1 MFGIGL
7 PEMLLIF
14 AIALIVVGP
23 DKLPDLARSVAK
35 GILELKKTA
44 ENLKSSISKEG
55 NPLDDIREDME
66 DAAKKLKREL
76 LEAPEDPDRLS
87 VSNLPDDAVANAAAA
102 YQDLMQQTGLTDTA
116 LDLEPASEPDEAIS
130 QSVSKQQTIP
140 DTPTTIVES

>member
-44 ENLKSSISKEG
+44 EKI
-55 NPLDDIREDME
+55 
-66 DAAKKLKREL
+66 
-76 LEAPEDPDRLS
+76 
-87 VSNLPDDAVANAAAA
+87 
-102 YQDLMQQTGLTDTA
+102 
-116 LDLEPASEPDEAIS
+116 
-130 QSVSKQQTIP
+130 
-140 DTPTTIVES
+140 